1 VKRRAGSMRWR
12 QHPRPGGFL
21 LGDAG
26 VGRGD
31 YVFCGRALVR
41 ADDSNRLANSFQSV
55 AIWIDDGSCVV
66 SLPISQPQTR
76 RSVISAPVSKG
87 RSVEAVNSLFNDLP
101 GVAAPL
107 RSDHILT
114 HHYDGDW
121 ALAARRGIIPE
132 LPARIG

>member
-1 VKRRAGSMRWR
+1 MRI
-12 QHPRPGGFL
+12 
-21 LGDAG
+21 AK
-26 VGRGD
+26 D

-66 SLPISQPQTR
+66 SLPIYQKVRYQC
-76 RSVISAPVSKG
+76 PVSKG

-114 HHYDGDW
+114 HYYDGDW
-121 ALAARRGIIPE
+121 AVATRRGIIPE